1 MTTTTNDTASA
12 GTWVEI
18 QRTILTPQQ
27 RAAGL
32 PADTAATP
40 LVQWVDGF
48 LVADAQVGDEVTIR
62 SIIGRAHTG
71 TLSRINPSYSHS
83 FGTTV
88 REILT
93 IGTEYES

>member
-1 MTTTTNDTASA
+1 MSDAELAPKGAWAEVQS
-12 GTWVEI
+12 
-18 QRTILTPQQ
+18 TILTPAQ

-48 LVADAQVGDEVTIR
+48 LEHPARVGEEATIR
-62 SIIGRAHTG
+62 SIIGRTHTG
-71 TLSRINPSYSHS
+71 VVSRINPSYTHS
-83 FGTTV
+83 FGDTV
-88 REILT
+88 DEILT